1 MPFSKLTR
9 QLHEKVQ
16 AVVAI
21 DRRQS
26 SPHCERGPAETSR
39 DHGHHG
45 GNVCRAGAGRG
56 GGRGPRR
63 GTLGRALQVRVSQP
77 GDHQRHL
84 APGRDQ
90 EDIHQER
97 GAQVCVT
104 ITTDDSFSQMTFSAV
119 ATATA

>member
-1 MPFSKLTR
+1 MRKSKLLLPSTAASHR
-9 QLHEKVQ
+9 HTVTQPRCGE
-16 AVVAI
+16 
-21 DRRQS
+21 RRA
-26 SPHCERGPAETSR
+26 AETSL
-39 DHGHHG
+39 DHGHLG
-45 GNVCRAGAGRG
+45 GNVGRAGAGGG

-84 APGRDQ
+84 APGGDQ

-104 ITTDDSFSQMTFSAV
+104 IITDDSSSLMTFSAA